1 MGLLGIL
8 FGLTALGSR
17 LARHCVG
24 ALNLLIELPPFLFG
38 PAKLFHCGGE
48 VEEVD
53 RNDRCPWTQVGIPY
67 QCIQFSACL
76 YKAFVNP
83 AQTFLLLG
91 GIAGPGTQ
99 VETPLL

>member
-38 PAKLFHCGGE
+38 PAELLNRRGE
-48 VEEVD
+48 VQEMD
-53 RNDRCPWTQVGIPY
+53 RDDGGPRAEIGVAY
-67 QCIQFSACL
+67 QCIQFPAGFNEAC
-76 YKAFVNP
+76 VDS
-83 AQTFLLLG
+83 AQTF
-91 GIAGPGTQ
+91 
-99 VETPLL
+99 